1 MGGLKWKT
9 GFFRTQIRQY
19 ERTSR
24 KDRGKEVKYP
34 STEYNRKNLCHH
46 EQHSY
51 EKEVNQPNGDKGL
64 KQRFVFK
71 GETSDQE

>member
-9 GFFRTQIRQY
+9 AFFRTQIRQY

-34 STEYNRKNLCHH
+34 STEYNRKI
-46 EQHSY
+46 
-51 EKEVNQPNGDKGL
+51 
-64 KQRFVFK
+64 FVIMNSTATK
-71 GETSDQE
+71 KKRISQMVIKD